1 MVMDFQSWYNDFL
14 LIAKSKY
21 YYPEKRVYEFI
32 AVLMEYHAEG
42 LSPWQ
47 AADQELGWD

>member
-1 MVMDFQSWYNDFL
+1 MVVDFQSWYSDFL
-14 LIAKSKY
+14 FIAKSKY
-21 YYPEKRVYEFI
+21 HYPEKSVNDFI
-32 AVLMEYHAEG
+32 SLLMEYYAEG